1 MVWFGRSAV
10 VTQRNGQLFLLFRV
24 GNVRSSHLLEAHVR
38 AQLIQKVV
46 TEEGENIFFHQQ
58 ELKVSCYSLR
68 RMMITTPY
76 VDRLVPRWME
86 GKTEPFCCGRSLWA
100 TCKYKPST
108 RSDLSRSLHP
118 GLTRTVLS
126 GSCHRKIS

>member
-58 ELKVSCYSLR
+58 ELKVSCYSLS

-76 VDRLVPRWME
+76 MDRLVPRWME
-86 GKTEPFCCGRSLWA
+86 
-100 TCKYKPST
+100 
-108 RSDLSRSLHP
+108 
-118 GLTRTVLS
+118 
-126 GSCHRKIS
+126 